1 MENLPIEKAED
12 ARPKNAL
19 MLSHVRRGL
28 SRNDQTM
35 ILSTMISEVNDF
47 FNVRGNMSTKQIK
60 LTAELILDNL
70 AFYDLTLGNI
80 KYCFRRAMMKEKLY
94 DRLDGNII
102 IGWLRE
108 FKSDMS
114 DYYETVR
121 EGFDRVVQREEI
133 AGDAGAVSHNVY
145 MAMLENRAGSGDRE
159 AAKILSEYK
168 KRSRIASPDEQHDKE
183 LGFIRYRQ
191 QYLKEK
197 GYYDNKTE

>member
-1 MENLPIEKAED
+1 MEILPCENIKD

-19 MLSHVRRGL
+19 MLSHIKRSL

-60 LTAELILDNL
+60 LTAELILDNP

-80 KYCFRRAMMKEKLY
+80 KACFRQRMMKEKLY

-102 IGWLRE
+102 ICWLRE

-114 DYYETVR
+114 DHCETVR

-133 AGDAGAVSHNVY
+133 AGDAGAVSHKAY
-145 MAMLENRAGSGDRE
+145 IAMLENRAGSGDRE

-168 KRSRIASPDEQHDKE
+168 KRSRIGSPDEQHDKE
-183 LGFIRYRQ
+183 LGFFRYRQ